1 MESPHSGECGYT
13 VTVGSQ
19 FVAEEIFE
27 AIVVEDETPRWEAA
41 AQALGRAVQAGS
53 QDPGLFMMLALAQK
67 RLERIP
73 EARQALRK
81 IARPDADVF
90 LQMGLLSGREGQF
103 AQAEAEFTQAHQL
116 DANSFEAAY
125 NLVLVQ
131 LVLGKIENCLA
142 LLPPTAA
149 KAASRPLSD
158 RRFLSALY
166 ALLRVSRQEEP
177 NRYLPVLS
185 GMNDEDERRL
195 LKVLASL
202 GQLEVA
208 MPLANALVSARPSSE
223 AARSAYLHMLLVK
236 ARQLVDRCQW
246 AEAEKLLRPHAG
258 ARDTPKSARAT
269 ILNLLGV
276 CASLGQNF
284 AGGIADFTTAIK
296 AAPSDPHLH
305 QNLAL
310 THELAGD
317 LTRADPHWN
326 RYFDLLESGDGPL
339 GKGSEDPRDLAFEG
353 LNRLAA
359 RYTDQEKW
367 DTALGYIQR
376 AIRIR
381 PEDFEALERL
391 FHLSTHARRT
401 DEARKIL
408 GQMRR
413 IRPTEPQLDLYE
425 LDLNDVKTLA
435 DIEKQMSE
443 IQRIRDRHPGDS
455 RVEDR
460 AFKMVGDVI
469 PLMGNLCDQ
478 LTDQLS
484 KIVDQV
490 RNLPNYQINWAAV
503 REVMRDL
510 LKEFQKLRRI
520 TGKCLPL
527 VASDEHR
534 TLVRNLA
541 EHIDKKME
549 ACRSLG
555 G

>member
-1 MESPHSGECGYT
+1 MRSKAEPWHEET
-13 VTVGSQ
+13 NPRSQ
-19 FVAEEIFE
+19 IVAEEILE
-27 AIVVEDETPRWEAA
+27 AIVLEDETPRWEAA

-53 QDPGLFMMLALAQK
+53 QDAGVLMMLALANK
-67 RLERIP
+67 RLEKIP

-90 LQMGLLSGREGQF
+90 LQMGLLSLCEGQP
-103 AQAEAEFTQAHQL
+103 AQAETEFTRAREL
-116 DANSFEAAY
+116 DGNCFEAAF
-125 NLVLVQ
+125 NLLLVQ
-131 LVLGKIENCLA
+131 LVLGKIESCLA

-149 KAASRPLSD
+149 QAASRPLSE
-158 RRFLSALY
+158 RRFLSALH
-166 ALLRVSRQEEP
+166 ALLRVSRQEEA
-177 NRYLPVLS
+177 NRYLPVLT
-185 GMNDEDERRL
+185 GMNEDDERRL
-195 LKVLASL
+195 LKVLSSL
-202 GQLEVA
+202 GQLDVA
-208 MPLANALVSARPSSE
+208 MPLANALVSARPTSE
-223 AARSAYLHMLLVK
+223 AARSAYLNMLLVK
-236 ARQLVDRCQW
+236 TRYFVDRCQW
-246 AEAEKLLRPHAG
+246 AEAEKLLRPQAN
-258 ARDTPKSARAT
+258 ARDLPKSARAT

-276 CASLGQNF
+276 CASLSQNY
-284 AGGIADFTTAIK
+284 AGGIADFAAAIK
-296 AAPSDPHLH
+296 LAPTDPRLH

-310 THELAGD
+310 AHELAGD
-317 LTRADPHWN
+317 LSRADPHWN
-326 RYFDLLESGDGPL
+326 RFFDLLEGNQGPA
-339 GKGSEDPRDLAFEG
+339 GETREDPRDLAFEG
-353 LNRLAA
+353 LNRLAT

-367 DTALGYIQR
+367 DNALGYIQR

-391 FHLSTHARRT
+391 FHLSTHGRRT
-401 DEARKIL
+401 DEARRIL

-413 IRPTEPQLDLYE
+413 IRPAEPQLDLYE

-443 IQRIRDRHPGDS
+443 IQRIRDRHPGDA
-455 RVEDR
+455 RVEER

-527 VASDEHR
+527 VATDEHR

-555 G
+555 A